1 MAQVKIKIDATSCV
15 IRRATR
21 NKSYEQNERN
31 GKNNYFSQQNVI
43 DDVIQG
49 EIDEERVTAE
59 AARPI
64 AT

>member
-1 MAQVKIKIDATSCV
+1 MAQVKIKIEATSCV

-21 NKSYEQNERN
+21 NERN

-43 DDVIQG
+43 DEVIQG